1 MCCGGFFIVSGV
13 VWTDFF
19 FFSPPTCLDF
29 KAENIFVQG
38 LRKFEVHGVEYVRE
52 SFSPPTSAVAVLIE
66 IA

>member
-13 VWTDFF
+13 VWTNFF
-19 FFSPPTCLDF
+19 PPPTWLDF

-52 SFSPPTSAVAVLIE
+52 SFSPPTSVVAVLIE